1 MEPIRHI
8 LSLEPGTYLIK
19 IHDNRKAAVLPLMDC
34 EVKEIL
40 MAVGESE

>member
-19 IHDNRKAAVLPLMDC
+19 IHDNRKAGIMPLTASDLKNIIIDMGD
-34 EVKEIL
+34 
-40 MAVGESE
+40 SE